1 MASSTRRLLKKEVK
15 YVNKRL
21 KDIDK
26 DIMEAFVVKE
36 VERSELHIK
45 VYASRLALWEFLKS
59 RKQLTNLVE
68 FLLKMLCDLFCA
80 HSTGKARFATL
91 LADWYQAV

>member
-1 MASSTRRLLKKEVK
+1 MASSTRRLLKEVK

-26 DIMEAFVVKE
+26 DIMEAFVVKQ

-45 VYASRLALWEFLKS
+45 VYASRLALLEFLKS
-59 RKQLTNLVE
+59 RN
-68 FLLKMLCDLFCA
+68 
-80 HSTGKARFATL
+80 S
-91 LADWYQAV
+91 